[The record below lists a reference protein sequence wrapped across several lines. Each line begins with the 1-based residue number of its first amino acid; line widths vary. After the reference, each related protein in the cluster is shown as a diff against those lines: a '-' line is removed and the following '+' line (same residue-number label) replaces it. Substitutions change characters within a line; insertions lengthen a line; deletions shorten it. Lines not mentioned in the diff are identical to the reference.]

1 MILEKQRGVKQ
12 NPFTLV
18 ELLIVLGIS
27 GVTFLMLVL
36 SIPEPRGPGPGPH
49 RISCQTNVR
58 QLGLGLAMYAHGH
71 QGAMPTGNTS
81 GAVLK
86 VLYKE
91 GYLDNLQLLS
101 CPANPVEDIDFDS
114 PHGISYYIDP
124 DLPAS
129 DRHPLRAVLAD
140 RNSPEGW
147 ETNHGDGVHIL
158 FEDGSAQFVRGEDR
172 RPEDTIG
179 NPHLA
184 EHPKDDTDIYSS
196 VSDPYESE
204 WDAHIRW
211 ER

>member
-1 MILEKQRGVKQ
+1 MILDRQRGEKQ

-27 GVTFLMLVL
+27 GVTFLMLAV
-36 SIPEPRGPGPGPH
+36 SIPEPRGPCPRG
-49 RISCQTNVR
+49 SCPRNVR
-58 QLGLGLAMYAHGH
+58 QMGLVLAMYAHGH
-71 QGAMPTGNTS
+71 QGAMPTGSTS
-81 GAVLK
+81 GAVFD
-86 VLYKE
+86 VLHKE
-91 GYLDNLQLLS
+91 GYLDNPQLLS

-114 PHGISYYIDP
+114 PHGVSYYIDP

-147 ETNHGDGVHIL
+147 ETNHGEGVYVL
-158 FEDGSAQFVRGEDR
+158 FEDASAQFVRGEDR
-172 RPEDTIG
+172 RPEDTVG

-184 EHPKDDTDIYSS
+184 KRPEDDTDIYSS